1 MIDRNHKLPIKR
13 QAELLEISR
22 GSAYYRGRPVS
33 PADLE
38 LMRRIDQIH
47 LQHPTAGSRMLRDM
61 LRREGFTAGRC
72 HIGTL
77 MRRMGL
83 ETIYRKP
90 RTSGKHPGHKVFP
103 YLLRDLV
110 IERANQVWALDTT
123 YVPMARGFVY
133 LTAVI
138 DVASRTVLAHRL
150 AITLEACHAVDAL
163 EQAFA
168 RYGTPQI
175 VNTDQ
180 GSQFTADDFCKAVQK
195 RGCALSMDGRGAW
208 RDNVFIERFWRTI
221 KYDEIYLK
229 AYDSVAVARQGI
241 DRFVQWYNTDRP
253 HSSVDKM
260 TPIEAYYALLP
271 ALKTAA

>member
-90 RTSGKHPGHKVFP
+90 RTSDKHPGHKVFP
-103 YLLRDLV
+103 YLL
-110 IERANQVWALDTT
+110 
-123 YVPMARGFVY
+123 
-133 LTAVI
+133 
-138 DVASRTVLAHRL
+138 
-150 AITLEACHAVDAL
+150 
-163 EQAFA
+163 
-168 RYGTPQI
+168 
-175 VNTDQ
+175 
-180 GSQFTADDFCKAVQK
+180 
-195 RGCALSMDGRGAW
+195 
-208 RDNVFIERFWRTI
+208 
-221 KYDEIYLK
+221 
-229 AYDSVAVARQGI
+229 
-241 DRFVQWYNTDRP
+241 
-253 HSSVDKM
+253 
-260 TPIEAYYALLP
+260 
-271 ALKTAA
+271 